1 MKWTQ
6 NFLSLGVL
14 FIILG
19 IILLVITSE
28 VVEGSFFFFFPFF
41 FFSGS
46 NPISILLFLTFIIF
60 MFRIMIRTTSDFFGQ
75 SDMTL
80 PVGSRCEY
88 CSSALPVNAL
98 FCPSCGN
105 TVDYDTMS
113 NH

>member
-6 NFLSLGVL
+6 NYLSIGVL

-19 IILLVITSE
+19 IILLVISSE
-28 VVEGSFFFFFPFF
+28 GIEGSVFFIFPFF

-46 NPISILLFLTFIIF
+46 DPIGIFIFLTFIIF
-60 MFRIMIRTTSDFFGQ
+60 MFVIMLRTTSDFVGQ
-75 SDMTL
+75 SDI
-80 PVGSRCEY
+80 PVGSKCEY
-88 CSSALPVNAL
+88 CSTALPVNAS

-113 NH
+113 DH